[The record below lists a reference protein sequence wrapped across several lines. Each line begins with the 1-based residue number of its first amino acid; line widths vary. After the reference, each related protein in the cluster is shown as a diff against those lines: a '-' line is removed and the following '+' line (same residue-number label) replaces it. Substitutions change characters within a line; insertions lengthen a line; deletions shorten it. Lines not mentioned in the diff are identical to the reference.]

1 MIVRNE
7 LFNIIRDNLPDGLHN
22 PDETDN
28 NIKNEIIGE
37 NNTMECGI
45 FFGAHRNPVMT
56 LDKFRPEQES
66 FRLQLLVNSGTSKE
80 LLSST
85 KQWCE
90 DARYELMGL
99 HNYIRYWLDDNATE
113 EMKNIT
119 IPSGFRGNAKD
130 YIVSIISNLGYKG
143 SFEYLYIDR
152 IEPLGNVI
160 KLDRNEQGITRF
172 SINFL
177 IYYTY
182 NKEV

>member
-1 MIVRNE
+1 MIK
-7 LFNIIRDNLPDGLHN
+7 DNLPTGMHSEN
-22 PDETDN
+22 ETEE

-37 NNTMECGI
+37 NNPMECGI
-45 FFGAHRNPVMT
+45 FFGTHRNPVMT

-80 LLSST
+80 LLTAT
-85 KQWCE
+85 KGWCE
-90 DARYELMGL
+90 EARYILIGM
-99 HNYIRYWLDDNATE
+99 HNYIRYWLDNTATE
-113 EMKNIT
+113 DMKNI
-119 IPSGFRGNAKD
+119 IVPMDGVGDAKEF
-130 YIVSIISNLGYKG
+130 VRKEISKLGYTG
-143 SFEYLYIDR
+143 SLEYIYIDR